1 MLTKL
6 AGLMKGVPLWLAA
19 ALVAAVGCFYYGA
32 YVERLKAD
40 QEIAQLRMEY
50 AESERD
56 ALRRAEEIRMAQEVE
71 FQAAMAALKRDSAAR
86 RADAERVRQQFSE
99 LKSRSSTT
107 LEQCNR
113 RASRCEQLLS
123 EAFSLAGES
132 EELLRDRDARL
143 GALNGK

>member
-1 MLTKL
+1 MLAKL
-6 AGLMKGVPLWLAA
+6 AGLMKGIPLWLVA

-32 YVERLKAD
+32 HTERLKAD

-56 ALRRAEEIRMAQEVE
+56 ALRRAEEIRMAQELE
-71 FQAAMAALKRDSAAR
+71 FQAAMVALKRDAAAR
-86 RADAERVRQQFSE
+86 RADAERVRNQFAE

-113 RASRCEQLLS
+113 RAGRCEHLLS

-143 GALNGK
+143 GALN